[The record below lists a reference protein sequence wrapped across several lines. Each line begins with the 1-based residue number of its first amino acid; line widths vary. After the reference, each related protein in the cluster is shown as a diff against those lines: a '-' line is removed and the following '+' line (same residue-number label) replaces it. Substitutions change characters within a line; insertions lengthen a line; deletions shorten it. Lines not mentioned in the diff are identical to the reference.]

1 MRFIQKSKKLYLN
14 LFFVFFVFIL
24 DRTSKIYILHLSEN
38 NFGNDIFSSKYL
50 NIFPIWNKGVSFGL
64 LSFDKMHLY
73 HLLSFLISIIILILI
88 IMAIKNQGFK
98 RLSILMILGGALG
111 NLYDRIRY
119 NGVLDFI
126 DFHVGN
132 FHWFIFNVSDI
143 FITIGVIGMILLE
156 LTTNKKKFNEKN

>member
-1 MRFIQKSKKLYLN
+1 MKFIQISKKLYLN

-24 DRTSKIYILHLSEN
+24 DRATKIYILHLSKN
-38 NFGNDIFSSKYL
+38 NFGSEIFSSKYL
-50 NIFPIWNKGVSFGL
+50 NIFPIWNKGISFGL

-88 IMAIKNQGFK
+88 IMAVRNEGFK
-98 RLSILMILGGALG
+98 RLSLLMILGGALG

-143 FITIGVIGMILLE
+143 FITAGVIGMILIE
-156 LTTNKKKFNEKN
+156 FTTKRKTA